1 MKKIIII
8 PTYNEK
14 KNITNVINQ
23 IIKLYKSKFDILVVD
38 DNSPDKTINEVK
50 KLKKKYNFIKY
61 ILRKKKL
68 GIGSAHKIGI
78 KHCYKKK
85 YDLIITMDSDGT
97 HNPSYINKMLN
108 KIKTYDLIITNRFK
122 KKKFSFQMAIVQ
134 KIPYKVEVFS
144 CKFFTWHSIGYFG
157 CL

>member
-50 KLKKKYNFIKY
+50 KGEHI
-61 ILRKKKL
+61 
-68 GIGSAHKIGI
+68 S
-78 KHCYKKK
+78 
-85 YDLIITMDSDGT
+85 
-97 HNPSYINKMLN
+97 
-108 KIKTYDLIITNRFK
+108 
-122 KKKFSFQMAIVQ
+122 
-134 KIPYKVEVFS
+134 
-144 CKFFTWHSIGYFG
+144 
-157 CL
+157 